1 MQLERERDQL
11 LKLAGDLR
19 VYNTVPKQIPSAG
32 PAFEQQLE
40 SGHER
45 DDEIDELQ
53 RWFSHNQQQLQEFMS
68 SQKQETKVES
78 EHVEVL
84 LHEDLSS
91 EKRRKVHE
99 PTEEIIEQLIRFGG
113 PTVQVRQRNKSIEE
127 KRQKLA
133 TLKKQYVNM

>member
-1 MQLERERDQL
+1 
-11 LKLAGDLR
+11 
-19 VYNTVPKQIPSAG
+19 
-32 PAFEQQLE
+32 
-40 SGHER
+40 
-45 DDEIDELQ
+45 
-53 RWFSHNQQQLQEFMS
+53 MS

-84 LHEDLSS
+84 MHEDLSS

-99 PTEEIIEQLIRFGG
+99 PTEEIIEQPIRFGG

-133 TLKKQYVNM
+133 TLKKQYVNMWNDVFTWKI